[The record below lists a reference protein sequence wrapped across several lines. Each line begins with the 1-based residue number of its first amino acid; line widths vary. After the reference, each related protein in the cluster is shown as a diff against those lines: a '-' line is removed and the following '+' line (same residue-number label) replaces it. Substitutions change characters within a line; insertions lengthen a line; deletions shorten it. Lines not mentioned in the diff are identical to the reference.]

1 MSITLFL
8 GSERKRRGVW
18 QDGKE
23 ERRDKDGKKDKEGN
37 KEKVERPRRRL
48 QRQNSIDLGLQ
59 PPPSVL
65 TGNSLSSSLS
75 LSIHTFFSA
84 IFMDSLSMLHLS
96 FEFACLLRF

>member
-1 MSITLFL
+1 M
-8 GSERKRRGVW
+8 W

-65 TGNSLSSSLS
+65 QPPPSVLTGNSSSSSLS
-75 LSIHTFFSA
+75 LSI
-84 IFMDSLSMLHLS
+84 I
-96 FEFACLLRF
+96 LLTIYCNHRVALYISIIYT